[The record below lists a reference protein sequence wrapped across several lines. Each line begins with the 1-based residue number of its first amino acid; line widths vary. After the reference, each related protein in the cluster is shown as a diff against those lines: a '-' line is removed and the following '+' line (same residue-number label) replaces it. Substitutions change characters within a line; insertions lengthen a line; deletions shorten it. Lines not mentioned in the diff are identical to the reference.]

1 MTRFHD
7 HHFPGESDEYRHA
20 RDELLAAEIELRR
33 QVEKVAE
40 QRRALPAGGVV
51 PEDYVFEGPDGP
63 AKLSSLFMSGQDC
76 LVLYSFM
83 FPPGKEPCPMCTS
96 VLDGVNG
103 SAPHISQRVS
113 LAVIAKAPLLE
124 IQTYAK
130 GRDWNNLRLYSAGS
144 STYSRDYL
152 GENKE
157 GAQMPMLN
165 VFARRKDDIV
175 HTYATELMLAKAEP
189 GQDPR
194 HVDMIWPLWNMLDF
208 TPDGRGDWYPQR

>member
-7 HHFPGESDEYRHA
+7 HHFPDESDAYRQA

-33 QVEKVAE
+33 QIETVAE

-63 AKLSSLFMSGQDC
+63 ATMSSLFMPGHNT

-83 FPPGKEPCPMCTS
+83 FHSGQACPMCTS

-113 LAVIAKAPLLE
+113 LAVIAKAPFSE
-124 IQTYAK
+124 IKTYAK
-130 GRDWNNLRLYSAGS
+130 DRDWNNLRLYSSGAN
-144 STYSRDYL
+144 TYNRDYL
-152 GENKE
+152 GENKA

-165 VFARRKDDIV
+165 VFVRRNGDIV
-175 HTYATELMLAKAEP
+175 HTYATEIMLAKAEP

-194 HVDMIWPLWNMLDF
+194 HVDAIWPLWNMLDF
-208 TPDGRGDWYPQR
+208 TPDGRGDWYPEP